1 MSFLERLRRF
11 PPLGWV
17 ALFAL
22 LLIFPLLGSFGFWD
36 PWELGLAERAR
47 EMVRANGLTDVT
59 AGRRYGGEPPLDLF
73 LAALGMKLFGVGE
86 LGARLGNALS
96 AVGALLAVYW
106 AGLGL
111 FRRRAALLSTLAL
124 GSMPLFFLQ
133 ARQLT
138 ADMPLVAGL
147 ALALGGLG
155 RYAWPGDGRR
165 RLVDLVVAA
174 AGMLIGTLSGGAMV
188 GVALPALAIAGTVAV
203 GWNLP
208 AREPEPAGERGG
220 EAALSAPGVGPDVP
234 AGRTFGRGLLASPR
248 GLLLLGVG
256 AVGLLVLVLTLT
268 QANVAGQYSILLGG
282 TPRDGTPVNKF
293 EYLIRQIG
301 FGIFPWSAL
310 VVFALGRAL
319 VRLGEEDGGRNPR
332 LTFAQ
337 LYLLVFAA
345 FGYALVTIY
354 VLMAGEARFA
364 PLAPLALAVGAFL
377 DEALEGE
384 RLEPVLGLVVGTG
397 TMVVARDLFLSPEE
411 LPSLHLLNKVK
422 WPPQLRLGPVFLVA
436 GLLVALGIYLGLA
449 TRARVA
455 APPASI
461 EGGGGRSLRLTLE
474 RLVVRFG
481 RWGIHLAVGAA
492 VLFAL
497 GMAHGLVP
505 TLSRHYS
512 FKPVLESFSRYAQ
525 GDEPI
530 AKYRVEGHGTGFY
543 SAREMV
549 DLPSQ
554 DRVVAFLRPE
564 KRAFVLV
571 SAEELG
577 ALDAALRLARL
588 QYVVVDA
595 SSSRFLLLSNRLGSG
610 EVDQNPLKKFVWMA
624 PRPPTAVA
632 TGDQSGGMRHDWPSE
647 RPPWPPPRVPALAEF
662 GNSIELLGADYP
674 AVVRRPTKIPL
685 TLHFRVN
692 QRPPGGYKVFVHFD
706 STGNPR
712 VLGDHAPLDGVFPT
726 SYWLPGE
733 YINDFVEVDVPLMT
747 TPAGGYTLYVGF
759 WPGGEQKRLRVTGG
773 TLGDGFDRVRV
784 GTIDI
789 R

>member
-11 PPLGWV
+11 PPLGWA

-22 LLIFPLLGSFGFWD
+22 LLVFPLLGSFGFWD

-47 EMVRANGLTDVT
+47 EMMRADRLTDVT
-59 AGRRYGGEPPLDLF
+59 AGRGYGGEPPLDLF
-73 LAALGMKLFGVGE
+73 LAALGMKLFGVRE
-86 LGARLGNALS
+86 LGARLGNALF
-96 AVGALLAVYW
+96 AVAALLAVYW
-106 AGLGL
+106 AGQGL

-124 GSMPLFFLQ
+124 GTMPLFFLQ

-155 RYAWPGDGRR
+155 RYAWPADGRR
-165 RLVDLVVAA
+165 RLSDLAVAA
-174 AGMLIGTLSGGAMV
+174 AGMLIGTLSGGALI

-208 AREPEPAGERGG
+208 AREVAGGDG
-220 EAALSAPGVGPDVP
+220 EAALSAAGVGPDVP
-234 AGRTFGRGLLASPR
+234 VGGSFGRALLGNAR

-268 QANVAGQYSILLGG
+268 QANVAGEYSILLGG
-282 TPRDGTPVNKF
+282 TPRDGTPANKF

-332 LTFAQ
+332 LTFGQ

-345 FGYALVTIY
+345 FGYALVTVY

-384 RLEPVLGLVVGTG
+384 RVEPVLGLVVGTG

-422 WPPQLRLGPVFLVA
+422 WPPQLSLGPVFLLA

-449 TRARVA
+449 TRGRAA
-455 APPASI
+455 APLTAP
-461 EGGGGRSLRLTLE
+461 EGGGRASRLRLKLE
-474 RLVVRFG
+474 HLVVRFG

-497 GMAHGLVP
+497 GMSHGLVP

-525 GDEPI
+525 ADEPI
-530 AKYRVEGHGTGFY
+530 GKYRVEGHGMGFY
-543 SAREMV
+543 SQREMV

-571 SAEELG
+571 AAEELG

-595 SSSRFLLLSNRLGSG
+595 SSSRFLLLSNRLASG
-610 EVDQNPLKKFVWMA
+610 EQDQNPLKKFVWMA
-624 PRPPTAVA
+624 PRPPTAVS
-632 TGDQSGGMRHDWPSE
+632 TGNQTGGMRHEWPAE
-647 RPPWPPPRVPALAEF
+647 RPPWPPPRVPAYAEF

-674 AVVRRPTKIPL
+674 PVVRRPTKIPL

-747 TPAGGYTLYVGF
+747 TPAGGYTLYIGF

-773 TLGDGFDRVRV
+773 SLGDGFDRVRV